1 MSGELFDHRRPWH
14 RSPTGPSPRSAL
26 APLALLY
33 GGAAAL
39 IGSWRA
45 ARAWQC
51 RAPVLSVGNL
61 ESGGTGKTPT
71 VIALAELLAAAGWRP
86 GIVTG
91 LWGRAARG
99 QRLLTRGEP
108 AFGQQ
113 APDEARLLAARLPG
127 LPIVAARRKW
137 EGARWLD
144 ETGACDLI
152 LVDDGFQHRRLAR
165 RLDLLLLSPH
175 CRLSPFALLPA
186 GGLRE
191 FPGALARAGAYALP
205 PGQAPPVAWPAPVL
219 RLAPAAPRLLEW
231 SGEPGEPWPG
241 GYLTA
246 AGIAG
251 PERFEALAESAGL
264 KLAARLRFA
273 DHADW
278 TPRLRSAL
286 ARAAVAYPAAR
297 FLLTEKDAQRW
308 ASFWDLPGP
317 PPQVLRAAL
326 RFCEPEAALAF
337 LRARLGEA

>member
-1 MSGELFDHRRPWH
+1 MSGELFDYRRPWQ
-14 RSPTGPSPRSAL
+14 RSPTAPSLRGTL

-39 IGSWRA
+39 VGTWRA
-45 ARAWQC
+45 ARAWHC

-61 ESGGTGKTPT
+61 EIGGTGKTPT
-71 VIALAELLAAAGWRP
+71 VIALAGLLAAAGWRP

-99 QRLLTRGEP
+99 QTLLARGEA
-108 AFGQQ
+108 AFARQ
-113 APDEARLLAARLPG
+113 APDEARLLAAQLPG

-144 ETGACDLI
+144 ERGSCDLI
-152 LVDDGFQHRRLAR
+152 LIDDGFQHRRLAR
-165 RLDLLLLSPH
+165 RLDLVLLSSR

-186 GGLRE
+186 GALRE
-191 FPGALARAGAYALP
+191 FPAALARADAYALL
-205 PGQAPPVAWPAPVL
+205 PGQAPPAAWPAPVL
-219 RLAPAAPRLLEW
+219 RLAPAAPLLMEGD
-231 SGEPGEPWPG
+231 GEPGERWPG

-251 PERFEALAESAGL
+251 PERFEAAAESAGL
-264 KLAARLRFA
+264 ALSARLRFA

-278 TPRLRSAL
+278 TPRLRAAL
-286 ARAAVAYPAAR
+286 ARAAAAYPAAR

-317 PPQVLRAAL
+317 PPQLLRAGL
-326 RFCEPEAALAF
+326 RFCEPAAALAF